1 MNWKIYHKK
10 NFCGGLCLLVLGVAL
25 PVTCLIRGW
34 ERFSVKDGVLTVL
47 LILTGVGVILRSLDR
62 EKSRED
68 RREERDERNRWIELR
83 SQAVCYRVLW
93 WLVVAGLL
101 ACGVGYSVTKEDVY
115 LGLFSACLVLY
126 LAALVSRLVSKLY
139 FENRM

>member
-62 EKSRED
+62 EKSRQDRDED
-68 RREERDERNRWIELR
+68 RDERSRYNTLR
-83 SQAVCYRVLW
+83 GCALTFRVLY
-93 WLVVAGLL
+93 GLNFAIL
-101 ACGVGYSVTKEDVY
+101 A
-115 LGLFSACLVLY
+115 ACLIGWGLTDKAAYIQTALPCMVLFIAGWITRIAGDFY
-126 LAALVSRLVSKLY
+126 YEFKG
-139 FENRM
+139 

>member
-10 NFCGGLCLLVLGVAL
+10 NFRSGLGLLVLGVAL
-25 PVTCLIRGW
+25 PVTCLIREW

-101 ACGVGYSVTKEDVY
+101 ACGVGYGVMKEDVY

-126 LAALVSRLVSKLY
+126 LAALVSWLVSKLY
-139 FENRM
+139 FENRL

>member
-1 MNWKIYHKK
+1 M
-10 NFCGGLCLLVLGVAL
+10 AL

-47 LILTGVGVILRSLDR
+47 LVLTGIGMVLRSLDR
-62 EKSRED
+62 EKSQED

-101 ACGVGYSVTKEDVY
+101 ACGVGYGVTKEDVY
-115 LGLFSACLVLY
+115 LGQNRQGRATFAFLCRFSDSGELSVGMAFFIGEI
-126 LAALVSRLVSKLY
+126 ALQD
-139 FENRM
+139 

>member
-10 NFCGGLCLLVLGVAL
+10 NFRSGLSLLILGVAL

-47 LILTGVGVILRSLDR
+47 LVLTGIGMVLRSLDR
-62 EKSRED
+62 EKSQED

-83 SQAVCYRVLW
+83 SQAVSYRVLW
-93 WLVVAGLL
+93 WLVMAGLWS
-101 ACGVGYSVTKEDVY
+101 CGIGYGMTKDAVC
-115 LGLFSACLVLY
+115 LGMFFACLVAY
-126 LAALVSRLVSKLY
+126 LVSLVSRLVSNLY
-139 FENRM
+139 FENRL